1 MQLFEVSLSTG
12 VLTNPCPSV
21 EGNAEPKVP
30 TNMSEQTREQLQET
44 IKRQQRQFRLML
56 AVDEIRDTLPE
67 PTDMM
72 QALAS
77 ALADH
82 LRADLC
88 LICLYDSETGELH
101 SKAVNDRSGC
111 FGQFDRER
119 VQELET
125 RTHGLFDV
133 NIWEGSAVP
142 SALSANVCAEQV
154 TAAVVPIFLKE
165 QRLGVLLIA
174 RLNAA
179 FDQHDIELL
188 TIAEDLLDS
197 AVIQAYAYNT
207 LQLRNKELE
216 TVYRIDNIRDQHL
229 PFDQM
234 LNAVLAELRKVIK
247 AEAGFIMLYNQAER
261 LLELR
266 AATNDDL
273 FPIAPHYEELNR
285 IAAKS
290 LHLAKLIC
298 ENRSDSVLRSVMC
311 IPLILEHRIIGVLG
325 VINRCGHPGFDAE
338 DRRLLNAIASQ
349 MDTAIFESLE
359 QRHLREILG
368 RSLDPHIM
376 ERLLSSQGENIVNC
390 DRSVVTVLYADV
402 RGSTALAERIA
413 PDLLL
418 GFIND
423 YLGRMTDV
431 IFAHEGTLDKFVG
444 DEVMALF
451 NAPFSQADHAL
462 RAIRAAL
469 EMQNMHHTV
478 MERWAPQGVPRSPI
492 GIGIATG
499 ELIVGEVG
507 CRKRTDYTVIGRA
520 ANLGARLCS
529 VAQGDEILISQETYN
544 LVKERVEAKPITGVK
559 LKGVPDGIVIYQ
571 VLRVITE

>member
-1 MQLFEVSLSTG
+1 
-12 VLTNPCPSV
+12 
-21 EGNAEPKVP
+21 
-30 TNMSEQTREQLQET
+30 MSNHSIEQLQDMIE
-44 IKRQQRQFRLML
+44 RQQRQLQLML
-56 AVDEIRDTLPE
+56 AVDDIRDSLPE
-67 PTDMM
+67 PADMM

-77 ALADH
+77 ALAEH

-101 SKAVNDRSGC
+101 SKAVKDRSGC

-119 VQELET
+119 VQELEV
-125 RTHGLFDV
+125 RAQGLFAV
-133 NIWEGSAVP
+133 NIWEGDAVP
-142 SALSANVCAEQV
+142 SALAGKTCAEQV
-154 TAAVVPIFLKE
+154 TVAAVPIFLKE
-165 QRLGVLLIA
+165 QRLGVLLVA
-174 RLNAA
+174 RLHAA

-188 TIAEDLLDS
+188 TIAESLLDS
-197 AVIQAYAYNT
+197 AVIQAYEYNA

-266 AATNDDL
+266 ATTNNDL

-285 IAAKS
+285 IATRSLQQAKMV
-290 LHLAKLIC
+290 C
-298 ENRSDSVLRSVMC
+298 ENRTDTALHSVMC
-311 IPLILEHRIIGVLG
+311 LPLILEHRIIGVLG
-325 VINRCGHPGFDAE
+325 VINRYGQNGFDAE
-338 DRRLLNAIASQ
+338 DRRLLSAIASQ

-376 ERLLSSQGENIVNC
+376 ERLLSSQDQDIVNC
-390 DRSVVTVLYADV
+390 DRSIVTVLYADV

-451 NAPFSQADHAL
+451 NAPFSQKDHAL

-469 EMQNMHHTV
+469 DMQKIHQTV
-478 MERWAPQGVPRSPI
+478 MENWEPQGVPKSPI

-529 VAQGDEILISQETYN
+529 VAQGGEIIICQQTYD
-544 LVKERVEAKPITGVK
+544 LVKEFVEAKPIVGVK
-559 LKGVPDGIVIYQ
+559 LKGVPDGIIVYQ
-571 VLRVITE
+571 AIRIIADAPS

>member
-1 MQLFEVSLSTG
+1 
-12 VLTNPCPSV
+12 
-21 EGNAEPKVP
+21 
-30 TNMSEQTREQLQET
+30 MSDQTTEQLQET
-44 IKRQQRQFRLML
+44 IERQQRQLQLMH
-56 AVDEIRDTLPE
+56 AVDDIRDTLPE

-72 QALAS
+72 QALATT
-77 ALADH
+77 LADH
-82 LRADLC
+82 LCADLC
-88 LICLYDSETGELH
+88 LICLLDQETGELN
-101 SKAVNDRSGC
+101 SKAVKDRSGC
-111 FGQFDRER
+111 FGQFDREG
-119 VQELET
+119 VQEFET
-125 RTHGLFDV
+125 RTLGLFDV
-133 NIWEGSAVP
+133 TVWEGDAVP
-142 SALSANVCAEQV
+142 SALSAKECPGQV
-154 TAAVVPIFLKE
+154 AAAVIPIFLKDE
-165 QRLGVLLIA
+165 RLGILLIA

-179 FDQHDIELL
+179 FDRHDLELL
-188 TIAEDLLDS
+188 TIAENLVDS
-197 AVIQAYAYNT
+197 AVIQAYEYNA

-266 AATNDDL
+266 ATTNDDL
-273 FPIAPHYEELNR
+273 FPLAPHYEELNR
-285 IAAKS
+285 LATKS
-290 LHLAKLIC
+290 LHHAKMIC
-298 ENRSDSVLRSVMC
+298 ENLPGAVLRSAMC

-325 VINRCGHPGFDAE
+325 VINRYGQGGFDAE

-402 RGSTALAERIA
+402 RGSTALAESIA

-451 NAPFSQADHAL
+451 NAPFSQTDHAL

-469 EMQNMHHTV
+469 DMQKIHHTA
-478 MERWAPQGVPRSPI
+478 MDRWETQGVPRCPI
-492 GIGIATG
+492 GVGIATG
-499 ELIVGEVG
+499 ELTVGEVG

-529 VAQGDEILISQETYN
+529 VAQGDEIIISQETYN
-544 LVKERVEAKPITGVK
+544 LVKECVEAKPIVGIK
-559 LKGVPDGIVIYQ
+559 LKGVPEGIVVYQ
-571 VLRVITE
+571 VIRVTAEGGQAE

>member
-1 MQLFEVSLSTG
+1 MPVNINL
-12 VLTNPCPSV
+12 
-21 EGNAEPKVP
+21 EPKSLMI
-30 TNMSEQTREQLQET
+30 MSNRTTEQLQE
-44 IKRQQRQFRLML
+44 IIERQQRQLQLML
-56 AVDEIRDTLPE
+56 AIDDIRDSLPE
-67 PTDMM
+67 PADMM

-77 ALADH
+77 ALAEH

-101 SKAVNDRSGC
+101 SKAVKDRSGC
-111 FGQFDRER
+111 FGQFDRQR
-119 VQELET
+119 VQELEA
-125 RTHGLFDV
+125 RARGLFDV
-133 NIWEGSAVP
+133 NIWEGDAVP
-142 SALSANVCAEQV
+142 SALSGKTCAEQV
-154 TAAVVPIFLKE
+154 TAAAVPIFLKD
-165 QRLGVLLIA
+165 QRLGVLLVA
-174 RLNAA
+174 RLHAA

-188 TIAEDLLDS
+188 AIAESLLDS
-197 AVIQAYAYNT
+197 AVIQAYEYNT

-266 AATNDDL
+266 ATTNNDL

-285 IAAKS
+285 IATTS
-290 LHLAKLIC
+290 LHQAKMVC
-298 ENRSDSVLRSVMC
+298 ENRTDAALRSVMC
-311 IPLILEHRIIGVLG
+311 LPLILEHRIIGVLG
-325 VINRCGHPGFDAE
+325 VINRYGHNGFDAE
-338 DRRLLNAIASQ
+338 DRRLLSAIASQ

-376 ERLLSSQGENIVNC
+376 ERLLSSQDQDIVNC
-390 DRSVVTVLYADV
+390 DRSIVTVLYADV

-451 NAPFSQADHAL
+451 NAPFSQKDHAL

-469 EMQNMHHTV
+469 DMQKIHQTV
-478 MERWAPQGVPRSPI
+478 MENWEPQGVPKSPI

-529 VAQGDEILISQETYN
+529 VAQGGEIIICQQTYD
-544 LVKERVEAKPITGVK
+544 LVKEFIEAKPIVGVK

-571 VLRVITE
+571 ALRMIADVPS

>member
-1 MQLFEVSLSTG
+1 
-12 VLTNPCPSV
+12 
-21 EGNAEPKVP
+21 
-30 TNMSEQTREQLQET
+30 MSEPTREQLQET
-44 IKRQQRQFRLML
+44 MERQQRQIRLML
-56 AVDEIRDTLPE
+56 AVDEIRDALPE

-88 LICLYDSETGELH
+88 LVCLYDEESGELY
-101 SKAVNDRSGC
+101 SKAAKDRRGC

-119 VQELET
+119 VQELENRT
-125 RTHGLFDV
+125 RDLFEIT
-133 NIWEGSAVP
+133 IWSGDAVP
-142 SALSANVCAEQV
+142 SGLSAPKCHDQV

-165 QRLGVLLIA
+165 QRLGALLVA

-179 FDQHDIELL
+179 FDQHDLELL

-234 LNAVLAELRKVIK
+234 LNAVLAELRKVID
-247 AEAGFIMLYNQAER
+247 AEAGFIMLYNQTER

-266 AATNDDL
+266 AVTNDDL
-273 FPIAPHYEELNR
+273 FPIAPHYDELNR
-285 IAAKS
+285 IATAS
-290 LHLAKLIC
+290 LHHAKLIC
-298 ENRSDSVLRSVMC
+298 ENFSENALRSVMC

-325 VINRCGHPGFDAE
+325 VINRYGHGGFDPE
-338 DRRLLNAIASQ
+338 DRRLLSAIASQ

-451 NAPFSQADHAL
+451 NAPFSQADHAF
-462 RAIRAAL
+462 RAIQAAL
-469 EMQNMHHTV
+469 DMQNMHRSV
-478 MERWAPQGVPRSPI
+478 MRNWEPQGVPPSPI

-529 VAQGDEILISQETYN
+529 VAQGGEILICQQTYD
-544 LVKERVEAKPITGVK
+544 LVKDNVEAKPITGVK

-571 VLRVITE
+571 ILRVNTQ

>member
-1 MQLFEVSLSTG
+1 MNNHST
-12 VLTNPCPSV
+12 
-21 EGNAEPKVP
+21 
-30 TNMSEQTREQLQET
+30 EQLQE
-44 IKRQQRQFRLML
+44 IIERQQRQLQLML
-56 AVDEIRDTLPE
+56 AVDDIRDSLPE
-67 PTDMM
+67 PADMM

-77 ALADH
+77 ALAEH

-88 LICLYDSETGELH
+88 LICLYDSETGELQ
-101 SKAVNDRSGC
+101 SKAVKDRSGC

-119 VQELET
+119 VQELEV
-125 RTHGLFDV
+125 RAQGLFDV
-133 NIWEGSAVP
+133 NIWEGDAVP
-142 SALSANVCAEQV
+142 SALAGKTCAEQV
-154 TAAVVPIFLKE
+154 TAAAVPIFLKD
-165 QRLGVLLIA
+165 QRLGVLLVA
-174 RLNAA
+174 RLHAA

-188 TIAEDLLDS
+188 AIAESLLDS
-197 AVIQAYAYNT
+197 AVIQAYEYNT

-247 AEAGFIMLYNQAER
+247 AEAGFIMLYNQVER

-266 AATNDDL
+266 ATTNDDL

-285 IAAKS
+285 IATRS
-290 LHLAKLIC
+290 LQQAKLIC
-298 ENRSDSVLRSVMC
+298 ENRSETALRSVMC
-311 IPLILEHRIIGVLG
+311 LPLILEHRIIGVLG
-325 VINRCGHPGFDAE
+325 VINRYGHNGFDAE
-338 DRRLLNAIASQ
+338 DRRLLSAIASQ

-376 ERLLSSQGENIVNC
+376 ERLLSSQDQDIVNC
-390 DRSVVTVLYADV
+390 DRSIVTVLYADV

-451 NAPFSQADHAL
+451 NAPFSQKDHAL

-469 EMQNMHHTV
+469 DMQKIHQTV
-478 MERWAPQGVPRSPI
+478 MENWEPQGVPKSPI

-529 VAQGDEILISQETYN
+529 VAQGGEIIICQQTYD
-544 LVKERVEAKPITGVK
+544 LVKEFIEAKPIVGVK

-571 VLRVITE
+571 VSKV

>member
-1 MQLFEVSLSTG
+1 M
-12 VLTNPCPSV
+12 N
-21 EGNAEPKVP
+21 N
-30 TNMSEQTREQLQET
+30 QTREQLQDIIEH
-44 IKRQQRQFRLML
+44 QQRQLRMML
-56 AVDEIRDTLPE
+56 AIDDIRDTLPD

-72 QALAS
+72 QALAT
-77 ALADH
+77 ALAEH

-88 LICLYDSETGELH
+88 LICLYDSETGELQ
-101 SKAVNDRSGC
+101 SKAVKDRSGC
-111 FGQFDRER
+111 FGHFDRER

-125 RTHGLFDV
+125 RVRGLFEV
-133 NIWEGSAVP
+133 NIWEGDAVP
-142 SALSANVCAEQV
+142 FGLSGSECIGQV
-154 TAAVVPIFLKE
+154 TAAAVPIFLKD
-165 QRLGVLLIA
+165 QRLGLLLVA
-174 RLNAA
+174 RVNSA
-179 FDQHDIELL
+179 FDRNDVELL
-188 TIAEDLLDS
+188 TLAENLLDS

-216 TVYRIDNIRDQHL
+216 TVYCIDTIRDQHL

-234 LNAVLAELRKVIK
+234 LNAVLAELRKVIQ

-285 IAAKS
+285 LATKS
-290 LHLAKLIC
+290 LHDAKMIC
-298 ENRSDSVLRSVMC
+298 ENRSDPILRSVMC

-325 VINRCGHPGFDAE
+325 VINRYGHRGFDAE
-338 DRRLLNAIASQ
+338 DRRLLTAIASQ

-376 ERLLSSQGENIVNC
+376 ERLLSSQDHDIVNC

-469 EMQNMHHTV
+469 EMQKVHRAV
-478 MERWAPQGVPRSPI
+478 MEKWEPYGVPRSPI

-529 VAQGDEILISQETYN
+529 VAQGDEIIICQQTYD
-544 LVKERVEAKPITGVK
+544 LVKDAIEAKPMTGVK
-559 LKGVPDGIVIYQ
+559 LKGVPEGLIIYQ
-571 VLRVITE
+571 VIRLKKEGE